1 MSKLIIRKRRI
12 GDNILILNLEGK
24 LRLGEDNIEF
34 HSTIRR
40 LIEKGE
46 RYILLNL
53 GDVSY
58 IDSTG
63 LGELV
68 SSYVAVTRVGGQVKL
83 LNLTKRVHELM
94 MVTKL
99 ATVFDV
105 YDNEADAVK
114 SFKLP
119 VSKPEKQLTAERG
132 LL

>member
-1 MSKLIIRKRRI
+1 MSKLIIRKRRA
-12 GDNILILNLEGK
+12 GDNILILTLEGK
-24 LRLGEDNIEF
+24 LRLGEDNVEF
-34 HSTIRR
+34 HNTIRQ

-46 RYILLNL
+46 KYILLNL

-68 SSYVAVTRVGGQVKL
+68 SSYVAVTRVGGQIKL

-94 MVTKL
+94 TVTKL
-99 ATVFDV
+99 ATVFDI
-105 YDNEADAVK
+105 YENEADAVE
-114 SFKLP
+114 SFKIP
-119 VSKPEKQLTAERG
+119 VSTPEKQMTAERG

>member
-1 MSKLIIRKRRI
+1 MSKLIIRKRKV
-12 GDNILILNLEGK
+12 GDGILILNLDGK
-24 LRLGEDNIEF
+24 LRLGEDNVEF

-40 LIEKGE
+40 LIENGE
-46 RYILLNL
+46 RYILLDL
-53 GDVSY
+53 GNVSY

-105 YDNEADAVK
+105 YESEADAVR
-114 SFKLP
+114 SFEMP
-119 VSKPEKQLTAERG
+119 AAEPEKQLTAERG